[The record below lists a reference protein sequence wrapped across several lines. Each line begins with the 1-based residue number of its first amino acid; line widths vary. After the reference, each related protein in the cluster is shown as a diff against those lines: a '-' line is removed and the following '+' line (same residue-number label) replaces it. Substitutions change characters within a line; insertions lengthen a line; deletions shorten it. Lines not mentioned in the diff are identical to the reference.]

1 MDYAYDV
8 FISYKRGRI
17 NEQWLNEIFF
27 PFFQDYLN
35 NELPHE
41 PKIFIDTTGLTPG
54 VDFSNE
60 LFNNLLLS
68 KCMVSIWSPPYFRR
82 SEWCIKEFLTMKY
95 RQEQYKLCSTTTPK
109 TLIWPVIY
117 REVVPLPP
125 IAGKLSYLDYSEFN
139 VVGEAFT
146 RSDKYIKFQEK
157 LQDDIRS
164 IAEIITNVPALDD
177 SLETAEGRKK
187 IIDDLNKY
195 FEGNFDAGQLPM
207 QSPIAWTVT

>member
-17 NEQWLNEIFF
+17 NEQWLNETFF

-68 KCMVSIWSPPYFRR
+68 KCLVSILSPPYFRR
-82 SEWCIKEFLTMKY
+82 SEWCVKEFLTMKY
-95 RQEQYKLCSTTTPK
+95 RQEQFKLGSTTKPK
-109 TLIWPVIY
+109 TLIWPIIY
-117 REVVPLPP
+117 REIQPLPDLAKN
-125 IAGKLSYLDYSEFN
+125 ISLLDYSEFN

-146 RSDKYIKFQEK
+146 KSEKYLRFQEK

-164 IAEIITNVPALDD
+164 IAEIIVNVPPLDVAI
-177 SLETAEGRKK
+177 ETDEGRKK
-187 IIDDLNKY
+187 IIDELNIY
-195 FEGNFDAGQLPM
+195 FEGNFDAGAIPT